1 MGTPFS
7 GKDIYVSFYKIYVI
21 WMFGSMLMF
30 CLGGINK
37 VELLLS
43 VIFIQ
48 LCLIFL
54 VLCRIKS
61 NIEKLTKSWEH
72 QQETD

>member
-1 MGTPFS
+1 M
-7 GKDIYVSFYKIYVI
+7 KDIYSGFYKIYMI
-21 WMFGSMLMF
+21 WMVGTMIMYCF
-30 CLGGINK
+30 GGINK

-43 VIFIQ
+43 VIFSQ

-54 VLCRIKS
+54 MLCRIKS
-61 NIEKLTKSWEH
+61 NIEKLTKPWEH